1 MEKAILEINLLEQK
15 IASNNKRIE
24 KKYNLIIRKF
34 DAYCTHQHVTVMDEI
49 SWMSESGYSAI
60 ELLEYIDDHYDELEC
75 ALNGD
80 EYKEPKKHDRY
91 FCLDCKLRKIVDYEN
106 STLVCTKC
114 GVFEYHPVHVQ
125 SYNHTMRYS
134 RRKCIYKRSDN
145 FKVILDQFFYGG
157 KQFVPDEIMK
167 TIRDEIHDETNIL
180 YNYTI
185 PLTIPILE
193 CILRRNK
200 MMKYKNSIYFIYFK
214 LKGQPLPYITI
225 TEKDMML
232 NIFNIVSTIYD
243 KYKPNDRKS
252 FLNYSFVLKQ
262 ILIVLG
268 KNDYAKYIPP
278 LKTNKKQKELERIW
292 ELITKDPEWV
302 AALQKRKIV

>member
-1 MEKAILEINLLEQK
+1 MSK
-15 IASNNKRIE
+15 SDHTDIE
-24 KKYNLIIRKF
+24 
-34 DAYCTHQHVTVMDEI
+34 
-49 SWMSESGYSAI
+49 S
-60 ELLEYIDDHYDELEC
+60 LEYTIHNHDELEC
-75 ALNGD
+75 ELNGE
-80 EYKEPKKHDRY
+80 EYKEPKKHDRNL
-91 FCLDCKLRKIVDYEN
+91 CIDCNVVKTIDYEK

-114 GVFEYHPVHVQ
+114 GVFEYYPAYVQ

-157 KQFVPDEIMK
+157 YKVVPDDVMEA
-167 TIRDEIHDETNIL
+167 IRNKICNRVNIL

-185 PLTIPILE
+185 PLTVQILE
-193 CILRRNK
+193 CILKKKK

-214 LKGQPLPYITI
+214 LSGVPLPYITI

-232 NIFNIVSTIYD
+232 NTFNVVSKIYD
-243 KYKPNDRKS
+243 KYKPKDRKS
-252 FLNYSFVLKQ
+252 FLNYSFVLKKL
-262 ILIVLG
+262 LIVLG
-268 KNDYAKYIPP
+268 KNDYAKYIPQ
-278 LKTNKKQKELERIW
+278 LKTNSKQKELERIW

>member
-1 MEKAILEINLLEQK
+1 M
-15 IASNNKRIE
+15 SVIE
-24 KKYNLIIRKF
+24 
-34 DAYCTHQHVTVMDEI
+34 EI
-49 SWMSESGYSAI
+49 SKLSKNGCDDDV
-60 ELLEYIDDHYDELEC
+60 LLNYIYENHDELEC
-75 ALNGD
+75 ELNGD
-80 EYKEPKKHDRY
+80 EYEAPKKHKRN
-91 FCLDCKLRKIVDYEN
+91 FCIDCNLEMLIDYEK

-125 SYNHTMRYS
+125 SYNHTMRY

-157 KQFVPDEIMK
+157 KQFVPDDVMK
-167 TIRDEIHDETNIL
+167 AIRNKICNRVNIL

-185 PLTIPILE
+185 PITIPILE
-193 CILRRNK
+193 CILKRNK

-214 LKGQPLPYITI
+214 LSGVPFPCSTMKEYKSI
-225 TEKDMML
+225 L
-232 NIFNIVSTIYD
+232 NAFNVVSDIYD
-243 KYKPNDRKS
+243 KYKPKGRKS

-278 LKTNKKQKELERIW
+278 LKTNSKQKELERMW

-302 AALQKRKIV
+302 AALQK